1 MTEPGYLALASYR
14 ACVARVR
21 TAWPKFLETRNDRL
35 RHGAESEKVA
45 EAIIEDLLTGVLD
58 WDKGDLA
65 YQLEYADIVLSQN
78 LQKHLVIEV
87 KKPGTLR
94 LGRQSLVTALEQA
107 RRYADAQHITRV
119 AVTDGCIFYA
129 ADIIGGG
136 LQHRVMVN
144 LGRNEPPESLW
155 WISVHG
161 VYRPF
166 EGTVAMDAVVTD
178 DPTAAQMPGQSDNS
192 ALLHPKYK
200 LPAHCF
206 AWVGNA
212 DKPGTWKLPHLKADG
227 TIDEKRLPKA
237 IQCLLSNFRGVK
249 VKHIPESDVSRV
261 LLRLARSA
269 KSANL
274 LPPESIHPAP
284 VYQQLVMVL
293 EQNNLLSQL

>member
-94 LGRQSLVTALEQA
+94 LGRQSLATALEQA